1 MQSYQEIWNE
11 IKQQL
16 KNELDQEV
24 FDSYFSS
31 IDKIYKVNGNL
42 IYLVVDNFFNKTR
55 IQNSYLFKMNSILS
69 LYFSEPHYFSL
80 ITVDEIAKI
89 EEEKEKNLEE
99 NNFTRINAFG
109 LNPNYTFS
117 TFVVG
122 DSNRFAHRYA
132 TLAAAQPTAVAN
144 PIYIFGDVGLGK
156 THLMQA
162 IGNFVVDS
170 NPDTKVLYIR
180 TQDFVE
186 EYIKAGAKNSYDAFS
201 QKFADADLLLVD
213 DIQFLESK
221 KQCQLE
227 FFKIFEKTTESK
239 KLVVLTS
246 DRRAADLKDIMA
258 RLTSRF
264 EMGISLD
271 INKPDKE
278 HRIAILKSKLKQ
290 ETRNPEKVPDEVINY
305 IATVCENNIR
315 ELEGA
320 LKRVLFYCDAFE
332 LEFSL
337 DSAKEALK
345 NLINSSETIN
355 SSVAPSHEL
364 KKMLDVVSSYFK
376 IDQDALL
383 SDSRKKEIVYAR
395 QLCWYLMR
403 TKYNLKYQKIGDIFG
418 GKDHST
424 IMHGCEVFE
433 ADFNSNSTTRKN
445 VENVLRK
452 MGKDANEF

>member
-1 MQSYQEIWNE
+1 M
-11 IKQQL
+11 
-16 KNELDQEV
+16 
-24 FDSYFSS
+24 
-31 IDKIYKVNGNL
+31 
-42 IYLVVDNFFNKTR
+42 
-55 IQNSYLFKMNSILS
+55 
-69 LYFSEPHYFSL
+69 
-80 ITVDEIAKI
+80 
-89 EEEKEKNLEE
+89 
-99 NNFTRINAFG
+99 
-109 LNPNYTFS
+109 
-117 TFVVG
+117 
-122 DSNRFAHRYA
+122 
-132 TLAAAQPTAVAN
+132 
-144 PIYIFGDVGLGK
+144 
-156 THLMQA
+156 
-162 IGNFVVDS
+162 
-170 NPDTKVLYIR
+170 
-180 TQDFVE
+180 
-186 EYIKAGAKNSYDAFS
+186 
-201 QKFADADLLLVD
+201 
-213 DIQFLESK
+213 
-221 KQCQLE
+221 
-227 FFKIFEKTTESK
+227 
-239 KLVVLTS
+239 TS
-246 DRRAADLKDIMA
+246 DRRAADLIDIMA

-424 IMHGCEVFE
+424 IMHGYEVFE

>member
-1 MQSYQEIWNE
+1 MQSYLEIWNE
-11 IKQQL
+11 IKNKL
-16 KNELDQEV
+16 KSELDQEV
-24 FDSYFSS
+24 FDGYFSN
-31 IDKIYKVNGNL
+31 INKIYKTAGDI
-42 IYLVVDNFFNKTR
+42 IYLVVDNFFIKTR
-55 IQNSYLFKMNSILS
+55 IQNGYLPKMNSFLS
-69 LYFSEPHYFSL
+69 DYFSEPHYFSL
-80 ITVDEIAKI
+80 ITKDEIAKI
-89 EEEKEKNLEE
+89 NEDEEKHFSSD
-99 NNFTRINAFG
+99 FTRANAFG

-122 DSNRFAHRYA
+122 ESNLFAHRYA
-132 TLAAAQPTAVAN
+132 TLAAAQPNAVAN

-170 NPDTKVLYIR
+170 SPGVKVLYIR

-186 EYIKAGAKNSYDAFS
+186 EYVKAGIKNVYDQFS
-201 QKFADADLLLVD
+201 QKFNDASLFLID

-227 FFKIFEKTTESK
+227 FFKIFEKATESN
-239 KLVVLTS
+239 KLVVITS
-246 DRRAADLKDIMA
+246 DRRASDLKDIMA

-271 INKPDKE
+271 INKPNKE

-290 ETRNPEKVPDEVINY
+290 ETKEPEKVPEEVIDY
-305 IATVCENNIR
+305 IASVCENNIR

-332 LEFSL
+332 YEFSL

-345 NLINSSETIN
+345 NLVSSSESIG
-355 SSVAPSHEL
+355 SVTAPTHEL
-364 KKMLDVVSSYFK
+364 KKMLDIVSSYFK
-376 IDQDALL
+376 LDQDTLL
-383 SDSRKKEIVYAR
+383 SDSRKKDVVYAR
-395 QLCWYLMR
+395 QMCWYLMR
-403 TKYNLKYQKIGDIFG
+403 SKYNLTYQKIGDIFN

-424 IMHGCEVFE
+424 VMHGCEVFE
-433 ADFNSNSTTRKN
+433 SDFNLNSSTRKN

-452 MGKDANEF
+452 MGKSIDEV